1 MESGLGNRMNPGS
14 GRYQVPDDLMKR
26 LRAATQQLSSA
37 RKHLDTVFDSSN
49 PTVQQ
54 KESAQDQIRRAGQ
67 ELEQVDEK
75 IHTALHA

>member
-1 MESGLGNRMNPGS
+1 MESGIGRVNPAS
-14 GRYQVPDDLMKR
+14 GRYQVPADLMQR
-26 LRAATQQLSSA
+26 LRAATEQLSSA
-37 RKHLDTVFDSSN
+37 KKQLDAVFDSSN

-54 KESAQDQIRRAGQ
+54 KESAQQQIRRAGQ